1 MPVEI
6 MARRGRDTLRFGP
19 MKPVGLR
26 DPKTDKRPYANLQL
40 RRDNMDGTLYNLVGF
55 QTNLRFSEQKR
66 VFSMIPALKNAEF
79 VKYGVMHRN
88 SFIDSP
94 KVLNDD
100 FSLRTNSD
108 IYFAGQISGEFQPM
122 NANFGIL
129 PPLPERIRDKKE
141 RYTALAERSLEIL
154 KKTIVEK

>member
-1 MPVEI
+1 
-6 MARRGRDTLRFGP
+6 
-19 MKPVGLR
+19 
-26 DPKTDKRPYANLQL
+26 
-40 RRDNMDGTLYNLVGF
+40 
-55 QTNLRFSEQKR
+55 
-66 VFSMIPALKNAEF
+66 MIPALKNAEF

-108 IYFAGQISGEFQPM
+108 IYFAGQISGVEGYVESAMSGMIAGMSAAGRKIDFPRETMIGALTKYISGDSSGEFQPM

-141 RYTALAERSLEIL
+141 RYTAPAERSLEIL